1 MLMAKILDGS
11 SIANEIK
18 QEIKLQI
25 EQNLKTGKTSHPPSL
40 AVILCS
46 EDPASKIYVQKKM
59 KACQEVGIE
68 STLLSNHGSTMPD
81 LLQTIDDLNRL
92 ESINGILVQLP
103 LPIGLNQNDVFDYI
117 DPLKDVDVFSPE
129 NVGLLV
135 QGRPRFIPC
144 TPAGIQE
151 LLTRSGIQISGK
163 KICIINRSNVVGR
176 PLHALLIQDNDQ
188 ANATCT
194 LCHDRTPP
202 ETLKE
207 MCLSSDIIVVAV
219 GKPNFL
225 TSDMVTERSIVID
238 VGINRLEGT
247 KKIVGDVCHDVY
259 DKVFAYSPVP
269 GGCGLL
275 TVACLLKNVLL
286 AQKLQLDR
294 SI

>member
-1 MLMAKILDGS
+1 MAKILDGS
-11 SIANEIK
+11 LIANEIK
-18 QEIKLQI
+18 QEIKTQI
-25 EQNLKTGKTSHPPSL
+25 EQNLKTGKTSCPPSL
-40 AVILCS
+40 AVVICS

-59 KACQEVGIE
+59 KACEEVGIQ
-68 STLLSNHGSTMPD
+68 STLFNHHGETMEE
-81 LLQTIDDLNRL
+81 LLETIDYLNRL

-103 LPIGLNQNDVFDYI
+103 LPVGMNQNYVFDFI

-176 PLHALLIQDNDQ
+176 PLHSLLIQDNDQ

-207 MCLSSDIIVVAV
+207 ICLSSDIIVVAV

-225 TSDMVTERSIVID
+225 TSDMVTEQSIVVD
-238 VGINRLEGT
+238 VGINRIEGS
-247 KKIVGDVCHDVY
+247 KKIVGDVCHNVY
-259 DKVFAYSPVP
+259 DKVFAYSAVP
-269 GGCGLL
+269 GGVGLL
-275 TVACLLKNVLL
+275 TIAMLLKNTLK
-286 AQKLQLDR
+286 AQLVQLPFEIDV
-294 SI
+294 

>member
-1 MLMAKILDGS
+1 MVKILDGS

-25 EQNLKTGKTSHPPSL
+25 EENLKTGKTSCPPSL

-46 EDPASKIYVQKKM
+46 EDPASKIYVQKKI
-59 KACQEVGIE
+59 KACEEVGIE
-68 STLLSNHGSTMPD
+68 SVLLNPRNVTMPE
-81 LLQTIDDLNRL
+81 LLQTIDSL
-92 ESINGILVQLP
+92 ESVNGILVQLP
-103 LPIGLNQNDVFDYI
+103 LPIGMNQNHVFDYI

-194 LCHDRTPP
+194 LCHDQTPP

-207 MCLSSDIIVVAV
+207 ICLSSDIIVVAV

-225 TSDMVTERSIVID
+225 TSDMVTEKSIVVD
-238 VGINRLEGT
+238 VGINRIEGS
-247 KKIVGDVCHDVY
+247 KKIVGDVCHQVY
-259 DKVFAYSPVP
+259 EKVAAYSKVP
-269 GGCGLL
+269 GGVGPL
-275 TVACLLKNVLL
+275 TIAMLLKNTLKAQL
-286 AQKLQLDR
+286 AQLPFEFDV
-294 SI
+294 